1 MKNRKH
7 KVLLSLVVVFL
18 MFVTI
23 GSVVAKDIAYIT
35 RGASYTDPAIIN
47 ILNNA
52 NYTYDVIYQNDL
64 SLIDFS
70 KYSVIIVGEGNFNN
84 PSLIP
89 VNQKNS
95 VIFNSY
101 HLGTWGWTGRSV
113 STKASNYPSEIYVRD
128 SESLITQN
136 VPDAFIPYYKDNVIV
151 NHALKFISNR
161 RLDTAKYRPKT
172 LWISLKDFSHKNRVV
187 IPFYDLNNQIIF
199 YQSRAIFD
207 EDSPPKYKSKTGADK
222 SLFNIE
228 KIEPTHDKIYKIE
241 GPIDASFVRNGVGMC
256 GLNTTELQQ
265 NQLRNYPF
273 HEQVWVLDNDINT
286 EEVYDKY
293 VKLLESGER
302 VFIWP
307 IEFKKFKDINEVCQ
321 RYKIDE
327 FPHKL
332 IDNNIYE
339 GRAGILR
346 LASLR
351 L

>member
-1 MKNRKH
+1 MIPKSYIIQKFYQYAGYPRFN
-7 KVLLSLVVVFL
+7 KVSNTYYGCCPICREGKSWGKKRRLYYVVDDNTLYCQNCQRGWSPLNWIIAVSGETKAD
-18 MFVTI
+18 VI
-23 GSVVAKDIAYIT
+23 KDIELFEPNIRSILEEHEKHNKTSAVKIPT
-35 RGASYTDPAIIN
+35 LPEDSIN
-47 ILNNA
+47 LF
-52 NYTYDVIYQNDL
+52 DELQ
-64 SLIDFS
+64 
-70 KYSVIIVGEGNFNN
+70 
-84 PSLIP
+84 
-89 VNQKNS
+89 
-95 VIFNSY
+95 
-101 HLGTWGWTGRSV
+101 
-113 STKASNYPSEIYVRD
+113 RD
-128 SESLITQN
+128 
-136 VPDAFIPYYKDNVIV
+136 YYKDNVIV

-321 RYKIDE
+321 RYNIDE